1 MARKGLIRH
10 QNSEYPDIRDY
21 VESLKG
27 KEGRPTA
34 QNLADA
40 IKMSLG
46 RAQTLIKEG
55 WTAGDLLMISEALEL
70 NPVIVLYD
78 YEFIDHKAIREARD
92 HMVRPYPDEAFTTV
106 TRRMRELVFKDMLE
120 RLESEDEG

>member
-10 QNSEYPDIRDY
+10 QNPEYPDIRDY

-27 KEGRPTA
+27 EEGRPTA

-78 YEFIDHKAIREARD
+78 YEFIDHKAIQEARA
-92 HMVRPYPDEAFTTV
+92 HMVRPDPDEAYTHV

>member
-10 QNSEYPDIRDY
+10 QNPEYPDIRDY

-27 KEGRPTA
+27 EGSRPTA

-78 YEFIDHKAIREARD
+78 YEFIDHKAIREARH
-92 HMVRPYPDEAFTTV
+92 HMVRPDPDESYTTV

-120 RLESEDEG
+120 RLESEGEG

>member
-1 MARKGLIRH
+1 MARKGLVRH
-10 QNSEYPDIRDY
+10 QNPEYPDIRDY

-27 KEGRPTA
+27 KEHRPTA

-40 IKMSLG
+40 IQMSLG

-70 NPVIVLYD
+70 NPVSTLYD
-78 YEFIDHKAIREARD
+78 YEFIDHTAIREASA
-92 HMVRPYPDEAFTTV
+92 HIVRPYPDEAYTTV
-106 TRRMRELVFKDMLE
+106 TRRMKRLVMKSMMEELE
-120 RLESEDEG
+120 EEDES